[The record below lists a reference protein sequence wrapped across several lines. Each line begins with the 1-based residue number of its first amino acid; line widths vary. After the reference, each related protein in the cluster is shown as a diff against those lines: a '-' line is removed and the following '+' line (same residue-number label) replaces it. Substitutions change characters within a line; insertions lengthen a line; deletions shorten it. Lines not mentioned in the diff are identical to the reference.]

1 MNLSVFDSYLFSEW
15 SSLVVAGVDEVGR
28 GALFGPVAAA
38 AVAVPLSMIP
48 PLQKIG
54 VKDSKL
60 LSAKQRSGLVPQI
73 KSVSSWHISS
83 ASVAEIERFNI
94 LQASLLAMKRAVA
107 GLNQQPAF
115 CFVDGLQSLPRL
127 SVPQLCLVKGERK
140 SPLIA
145 AASILAK
152 VWRDELIVEMAEQ
165 YPNYDLANN
174 KGYGTQKHCLALRQY
189 GPSSQHRLTF
199 APCRLIK

>member
-1 MNLSVFDSYLFSEW
+1 MNSVFDSCLFSEW

-38 AVAVPLSMIP
+38 AVAAPLVVLP
-48 PLQKIG
+48 QLQQIG

-60 LSAKQRSGLVPQI
+60 LSAKQRSELESRI
-73 KSVSSWHISS
+73 KSVSSWHIGS
-83 ASVAEIERFNI
+83 ASVEEIERLNI

-107 GLNQQPAF
+107 GLNQQPAL
-115 CFVDGLQSLPRL
+115 CFVDGLQSLPEL

-140 SPLIA
+140 SLLIA

-189 GPSSQHRLTF
+189 GPSSQHRATF
-199 APCRLIK
+199 APCRSLK